1 MNTVRPA
8 LIGTAQVGQW
18 LSVSNG
24 TWSPAASSYM
34 YAWHRCSS
42 AGTNC
47 SQSPSSTNSS
57 SYLVGTGDVGYS
69 MVAQVA
75 PNGVWGSSAT
85 SLPSTVV
92 GGTAAS
98 STGTVP
104 GTGLYRLGPSWGTGT
119 NYNRFAYSFSGRDHA
134 VQSAQLAGTA
144 LVYMAGV
151 DISTQFSTG
160 VDYTTAFNN
169 GWLLK
174 DAAGNYMTGYGS
186 YLGDVGNPDY
196 QRRWADNVGNFLA
209 QTGANGVYIDDVL
222 SNISTWSDCK
232 CYPAKYPSYS
242 AWSNAMVSWVAYIGP
257 ALKARGFQV
266 VASAHAFIPGDLR
279 SNDGSL
285 EADWWR
291 QLAPYVTG
299 LSTEYWSQNP
309 ANPTQVRT
317 TGGQWYQQWD
327 NWQNLVNVAQNAGV
341 DFFGL
346 TYSGSSS
353 PGLTRY
359 ARGSFLLDWHG
370 RGGAVSI
377 EPKDGSDPWNPAAT
391 TDIGLPAGS
400 KVQIA
405 PGVWQRQYS
414 AGVVVVNSNGYAV
427 TVSVGGIARTIAAT
441 DALLTP

>member
-1 MNTVRPA
+1 
-8 LIGTAQVGQW
+8 
-18 LSVSNG
+18 
-24 TWSPAASSYM
+24 
-34 YAWHRCSS
+34 
-42 AGTNC
+42 
-47 SQSPSSTNSS
+47 
-57 SYLVGTGDVGYS
+57 
-69 MVAQVA
+69 
-75 PNGVWGSSAT
+75 
-85 SLPSTVV
+85 
-92 GGTAAS
+92 
-98 STGTVP
+98 
-104 GTGLYRLGPSWGTGT
+104 
-119 NYNRFAYSFSGRDHA
+119 
-134 VQSAQLAGTA
+134 
-144 LVYMAGV
+144 MAGV

-186 YLGDVGNPDY
+186 YLGDVGSAAY
-196 QRRWADNVGNFLA
+196 QQRWADNVGNFLA

-222 SNISTWSDCK
+222 SNISTWSDCG
-232 CYPAKYPSYS
+232 CFPAKYPSQA
-242 AWSNAMVSWVAYIGP
+242 AWQNAMVSWVASIGP

-285 EADWWR
+285 EVAWWR
-291 QLAPYVTG
+291 QLAPYLTG

-309 ANPTQVRT
+309 ANPSQIRT
-317 TGGQWYQQWD
+317 TGAQWYQQWD
-327 NWQNLVNVAQNAGV
+327 NWQQLVSVAQNAGV

-346 TYSGSSS
+346 TYGSAST
-353 PGLTRY
+353 PGLMRY

-370 RGGAVSI
+370 RGGAVSF

-414 AGVVVVNSNGYAV
+414 AGIVVVNTNGYAV
-427 TVSVGGIARTIAAT
+427 TSRSREPPARSPPPTRYSSRPRQITERQARAGGERASLSPADSMPRPRGARAAEVSASAAGGRRPRASPGSAASRRPSRPRRPPRRRPRR
-441 DALLTP
+441 AGSGSPSRR